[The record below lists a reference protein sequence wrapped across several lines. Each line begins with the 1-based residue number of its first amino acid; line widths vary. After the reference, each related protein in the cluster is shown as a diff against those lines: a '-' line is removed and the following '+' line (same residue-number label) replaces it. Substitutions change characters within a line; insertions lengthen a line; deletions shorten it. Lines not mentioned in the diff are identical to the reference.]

1 MATAVYAMAMT
12 IVGRPGNLGK
22 RLRALRQAAE
32 LSQER
37 LVARAEL
44 SAATVRRIELG
55 QLDPNLATLR
65 AIARALGVGLAELV
79 EEEEPA

>member
-1 MATAVYAMAMT
+1 MTASE
-12 IVGRPGNLGK
+12 GSSDLGS

-32 LSQER
+32 LSQEK
-37 LVARAEL
+37 LAARADL
-44 SAATVRRIELG
+44 SAATIRRIELD